1 MIKTIP
7 KFNSSLTFLI
17 AIINTILLFTLLL
30 EMSSHE
36 DQLFYIFNLF
46 WVVVA
51 IQLFLIAY
59 FDTSKN
65 KKTFKILGIIAVVI
79 SLLVALGIAFLT
91 GLAAAFQH

>member
-17 AIINTILLFTLLL
+17 AIVNTILLFSFLL

-36 DQLFYIFNLF
+36 NHLFYIFNLF

-79 SLLVALGIAFLT
+79 SLLVALAIAYLT
-91 GLAAAFQH
+91 GLAAAFKH

>member
-59 FDTSKN
+59 FDASKN

-91 GLAAAFQH
+91 GLGAAFQH

>member
-1 MIKTIP
+1 MIKTKT

-17 AIINTILLFTLLL
+17 AIINTILLFAFLI
-30 EMSSHE
+30 EISNHE
-36 DQLFYIFNLF
+36 NQFLFIFNLF

-59 FDTSKN
+59 FDASKN

-91 GLAAAFQH
+91 GLGAAFQH

>member
-1 MIKTIP
+1 MIKTTP

-30 EMSSHE
+30 EMKNHE
-36 DQLFYIFNLF
+36 NQLLYFFNLF

-79 SLLVALGIAFLT
+79 SLLAALAIAYLT
-91 GLAAAFQH
+91 GLAAAFKH